1 MTIRACGY
9 ISVILIFF
17 LSAYSV
23 YAGQLKFEG
32 VPVDITTA
40 DNEDLVIAPGS
51 GGKTRIGIASVND
64 NYAVSQNDLFV
75 SGILETGGAGY
86 FDTTLTVTGPLTANG
101 NVILGDGSSDKISVT
116 GRLASDLLP
125 NVDSSY
131 NIGSSIF
138 AFSGVYA
145 GRISSSGSALILSP
159 ASGYPLTG
167 NVFSNAASGDE
178 TAYDLALTVDKSGS
192 GNYCGVKLDVT
203 ETLAPGSA
211 NKLLDLQVSGN
222 SRMRVYSGMSS
233 ADYGLLSLGT
243 GYWDG
248 SSPGHFAGSAD
259 GTMLAV
265 NAPAGFAG
273 NFIDLQAGGASRFYV
288 DYLGNIVSSGSQ
300 IYSGDMVVGGD
311 LAVNG
316 GNLTTTAPVF
326 NLLNSG
332 ASTVN
337 FAQGATNLSMGSSS
351 GTTLVNN
358 SLTAEKGFTLS
369 SGALNLSASSGA
381 LSLSGLSPSYI
392 STGENPF
399 VITSGGESSWSVT
412 NGNLALSTLTSGN
425 LVLTSAGS
433 LNLAAGAPSVWTF
446 PASTSALN
454 IASGLLNI
462 DTINSRIGVGTAS
475 PAQAFDVAGTGRFS
489 AGLITPKLYPA
500 ADSAT
505 AVQINKA
512 DGTANVVNIDTING
526 RVGIGTTAPAAP
538 LDIIG
543 AYTDEFGQISF
554 RHSAVETT
562 AGWIGAG
569 TQSLVIGVKNSISSD
584 GIRFETGTSTGAEAM
599 RITSAGNVGIGT
611 TSPAYTLDVSG
622 DIRATGTIYG
632 ASGTQ
637 VPVGIGT
644 ENYLS
649 KWSASGTLG
658 DSVVYDDGT
667 KVGIGTTEPEA
678 SLHTNGAMLVTGSS
692 VPTSAAGVR
701 MQYSGGQGDI
711 VAYDWGSSSYKPLA
725 LRGAPVTITGNVG
738 IGTTSPGSR
747 LVVQGTTTDSTASGL
762 NVIDNSGA
770 SILFVRNDGKVGIGT
785 ETPSLSLTI
794 DKSSNPAIAVSVSG
808 SIRGTLAAATASEA
822 YSNFATAG
830 DVIIRSSNEDLIL
843 TAKNSSGAIRFGAG
857 NPDTEKVT
865 ILNSGNVGIGTT
877 SPAYTLD
884 VSGDIRATG
893 TIYGASGTQV
903 PVGIGT
909 ENYLSKWSASG
920 TLGDSVVYD
929 DGTKVGIGTTAP
941 SFPLSFGT
949 ALGNKIALYDSGSG
963 NGYGFGIQASL
974 LQVFSTASDTD
985 ITFGYGNS
993 SSMTRNVTFKGN
1005 GTVGIGTTVPG
1016 TKLHVYDDNT
1026 AVLKIE
1032 GGTTSTPARRAIL
1045 DLKGNQARATG
1056 ILFENAYN
1064 PWFFGTPYLGGDTL
1078 QIGKHA
1084 TQPEYPAN
1092 AFVTI
1097 SSTGNVGIGTT
1108 SPAYKLDVRAVTEPV
1123 VAALSTTANDPS
1135 SGRIIFGVATGAA
1148 MNEGGVLRYD
1158 GSANQ
1163 ILLGSNISD
1172 GIIKYHRD
1180 ASTDT
1185 LMISSTGNVGIGTTS
1200 PAYTLDV
1207 SGDIRATGTIYGAS
1221 GTQVPVGTGTEN
1233 YLSKWSASGTLGD
1246 SVVYDDG
1253 TNVGIGTASP
1263 STLLEI
1269 AQGDIVDMSK
1279 GLSITKTG
1287 QNWRLHID
1295 TNNALNIRDVTGTTN
1310 KITIGNTVNGNVLF
1324 NTGNVGIGTTS
1335 PAAKLDVYGAIKLG
1349 GGTYGGITY
1358 SDTPIAN
1365 NTQFFSGY
1373 GRALLFNAGDVNDPD
1388 ITILS
1393 SGNVGIG
1400 TTSPTKRLEVV
1411 DNSSNGTVNLVN
1423 TLASGYASFDF
1434 WNNSGVKVGTFAFSN
1449 PSASVYPN
1457 SLWFGTRTNNPMYLF
1472 TNDYSNIRMAITEN
1486 GNVGI
1491 GTTAPGEKLHIY
1503 GATGVVR
1510 SKIQAGAADGYA
1522 TFQAATD
1529 AGDLR
1534 LGAGGSTATSIGA
1547 AGLGYLGTFVNK
1559 GLQLVTN
1566 GNERMRIDN
1575 LGNVGIGTTSPAYTL
1590 DVSGDIRATGTIYGA
1605 SGTQVPVGTGTENY
1619 LSKWS
1624 ASGTLGDSVV
1634 YDDGTNVGIG
1644 TTAPG
1649 AALHV
1654 AIASAVDWIRLER
1667 TGTRTWG
1674 FNSSNGHLNFY
1685 DETASTLPFVVEGG
1699 APSYSLYVKN
1709 SGNIGIGTAE
1719 PSGKL
1724 HVSYP
1729 GFNPLILERNDDSA
1743 FAQGLEFRKG
1753 RKGVGVQAGDQLFRM
1768 MAFGELNDGTYASA
1782 SNHQDFMTAEA
1793 TDSFTSVAQGRQSS
1807 FYVVPTGSITQTLAL
1822 RLLNNGNVYMPGN
1835 VGIGTTT
1842 PGDRLELATGV
1853 NPGLLITGSNT
1864 TAAESGSISFAS
1876 NADNTDTRIRLV
1888 NDEAGNI
1895 LRFDVRNTK
1904 ASAWTPAM
1912 SIIRYTVGLGN
1923 VGIGTTSPAYNLD
1936 VSGDIRATGTIYGAS
1951 GTQVPVGTGTENY
1964 LSKWSA
1970 SGTLGDSVV
1979 YDDGTKVGIG
1989 TTTPEE
1995 KLHIGTGSILID
2007 NSQFFKQKD
2016 SSGTARQVFVAD
2028 SSNNLYLGSSSGWT
2042 GGLVLQYPNTAVLKI
2057 LSGASEKVRIDSSGN
2072 VGIGTTAP
2080 GAKLNIVSTG
2090 AIHSGSPSLLIE
2102 DTTYRPTLTLNAQ
2115 TDKAQEIVFKN
2126 QGTTKWWFSNRDEA
2140 AEGSQLRF
2148 YSGDGIARLAISQN
2162 GNVGIGTT
2170 SPATPLTI
2178 NASSADPQFRITR
2191 SASPTQG
2198 MTITAGAGTTIFA
2211 SVEGTDSVYG
2221 RYQFDSTK
2229 GASTATR
2236 MYIDSNGNVGIG
2248 TTAPDRRLT
2257 VKQSESN
2264 VPAILVTRFDEN
2276 DISYKVG
2283 IGEHWDATNGE
2294 AMYLYSAAG
2303 VAGGLDS
2310 SNVKMAIF
2318 SNGNVGIGTTSP
2330 AYNLDVSGDIRAT
2343 GTIYGASGT
2352 QVPVGTGTENYLSKW
2367 SASGTLGDSVVY
2379 DDGTNVGIGTT
2390 TPQGTLDVNGII
2402 YIGGADSNIRYRS
2415 AGGTSFAFH
2424 DGTSAESVVAR
2435 DIRLSRSFSTTD
2447 DNDPGEGGIYAD
2459 GILKI
2464 AGAGNSY
2471 ILGNVGIGTTTPT
2484 QKLDLSANIANGGFL
2499 GTQTLDTGRSEGLL
2513 VGVYKETTA
2522 GAYTFSGLWPYG
2534 VTPSNTNYIFGTTG
2548 ATSDTYFGA
2557 PTGKSMYF
2565 QVAAD
2570 SKMIITSAGNVGIGT
2585 TTPGQ
2590 ALDVIGNVR
2599 IYNSSTTGKGFL
2611 GYNGS
2616 DTAHRFSMV
2625 RSDSPETGT
2634 LSISAMGGIGLTGNK
2649 SAGYEGSNYQMY
2661 LSSAGNVGIGTTSP
2675 GTKLDVYGSLPK
2687 IRISDSRDQDW
2698 STNNVL
2704 GSLEFYT
2711 ADTVTSDPR
2720 VAASI
2725 SQITDYSGSHNT
2737 PRGAL
2742 QFNVSTTGAAS
2753 EAMRISSAGNVGIGT
2768 TSPAYNLDVSG
2779 DIRATGTIYGASGTQ
2794 VPVGTGTENYLSKWS
2809 ASGTLGDSVV
2819 YDDGTNVGIG
2829 TTAPGA
2835 KLEVAH
2841 GVANFK
2847 VEDLGTY
2854 STKLTSSGG
2863 LGLNANG
2870 GGSLVFLIADTEK
2883 ARIDTA
2889 GNVGIGTTTP
2899 EYELDV
2905 NGVIRAQTAIIAG
2918 MNVETLSANKTL
2930 TPGSDKMYQYLD
2942 PNGVSRNI
2950 TLATATAVTGDRFIL
2965 RNNAAS
2971 YNSSYYLAIYQSTT
2985 LLDYVYVGSIKEYVF
3000 DGVNWISGSNGSGGY
3015 DNKRYNIALGY
3026 NAIAYDSGTALG
3038 YDARGYTSGAAV
3050 GNNSYGYNYG
3060 AALGS
3065 GSKGMRYG
3073 VAIGY
3078 QAGKTQTTLFDLYN
3092 VLVGAY
3098 AGYQLTGNS
3107 GVGLGNIMVGYQ
3119 SGYDATYSPTTGSK
3133 NILIGFQ
3140 AGAPSNTTSN
3150 FLNIGNA
3157 IFATGINNSTFPA
3170 ISEANV
3176 GIGITT
3182 PNAPLHVTAAKTNNI
3197 LARFEDTSALSTG
3210 ELTGIR
3216 IQGKNSIGDSQYLDW
3231 FFEPNTG
3238 KYGFGYGTG
3247 STHLPI
3253 SAGLS
3258 YADLTVDNQG
3268 NVGIGTTSPAYT
3280 LDVSGDI
3287 RATGTIYGAS
3297 GTQVPVGTGT
3307 ENYLS
3312 KWSASG
3318 TLGDSVVYDDGTN
3331 VGIGTT
3337 DITRG
3342 KIEIKQGVNTING
3355 GIGITNSGVAG
3366 SLRLWVDASN
3376 IARISSGGTEAS
3388 NLVLNGE
3395 GIGNVGI
3402 GTTSPSEKLD
3412 VSGATNTYVRSV
3424 TTGASGSAVFK
3435 AQNDGTASINMRA
3448 DGSGL
3453 SANSLFG
3460 LSRANLLELFSQ
3472 NGGLVVG
3479 TLDANDLTLGTN
3491 NTANVTIKSAGNVG
3505 IGTTSPSE
3513 LLQVGGTAMGS
3524 ANRHAISLGA
3534 DGWGVPG
3541 VSGVNSNGD
3550 KLILFRNET
3559 TSMGLGVE
3567 SSNMWFQAT
3576 QSGSAGGFKWY
3587 QNGIATMILNTSGNV
3602 GIGTTTPATKLDIL
3616 GDLTLSTAKTGTASR
3631 QIGMRNGNNISL
3643 MQFDFPEATSI
3654 QSDIRFFRETNNSV
3668 APQLIIFKA
3677 DGTNSP
3683 QTSFSARGTSYINA
3697 ISGNVGIGTTSPAYT
3712 LDVSGD
3718 IRATGT
3724 IYGASGTQVPVGT
3737 GTENYLSKWSASG
3750 TLGDSVVYDDGTN
3763 VGIGTT
3769 APATKLDID
3778 GTLGVS
3784 ANSSYTTS
3792 SGAGFVFRNSTSP
3805 DYEMYGG
3812 YDMSIDGAFLQ
3823 GVRVA
3828 SLIKPFYINP
3838 RGADVSLGAIGTGMI
3853 VKSSGSVGIGTT
3865 SPSSKLHVGGTTG
3878 NSYISL
3884 QGGTTSSDYGIDWL
3898 FSSASTRYGSINLD
3912 WDTRATKGLR
3922 IASGYPISFYTAVT
3936 DGGDSDADVIIDS
3949 SGNVGIGTAT
3959 PGDKLEVYKDQASTT
3974 RITVNNPSVADGA
3987 FKLISFKEGSNE
3999 QSYIGV
4005 ASSGDVIEPHRMFIW
4020 NTENARLQFGTN
4032 GTEKMTILGSGNVG
4046 IGTTSPAYTLD
4057 VSGDI
4062 RATGT
4067 IYGASGTQVPVGTGT
4082 ENYLSK
4088 WSASGTLGD
4097 SVVYDDGTNVGIGTT
4112 SPNALLDILN
4122 TTISHLRLS
4131 YDSSHYSTIGVDSN
4145 GYTYFGGT
4153 SGRFYFNASNKNNVF
4168 YVYDYTDG
4176 ASSYATYNGS
4186 SYTLRKQGNTTVSI
4200 PNNGNAYFNQGNV
4213 GIGTTTP
4220 ARKLHIYS
4228 TELVSAIFERDVAA
4242 DVGIQFKNPAFN
4254 WTFGFDDSQETF
4266 SIAEAS
4272 DLNSGSQHFVIKSG
4286 GNVGIGTTTP
4296 GTQLE
4301 VMSASGGIVRLKR
4314 DDIIVSGGELLGE
4327 LQFYSNDNNL
4337 DAEGVRAKISA
4348 FNKESDSDG
4357 IKTNL
4362 AFYTVNG
4369 VADNL
4374 AEAMRID
4381 ESGNVGIGTTTPAY
4395 KLDVSGDIRATGTIY
4410 GASGTQVP
4418 VGTGTENYLSKWSA
4432 SGTLGDSVLYDD
4444 GTNVGIGTTSPS
4456 YKLDVN
4462 TTSALHLG
4470 NLYVRGTGYN
4480 PVLDSGAS
4488 AGSLT
4493 FGSGVNNPGGRI
4505 VSYGGMHATLPGIIT
4520 FSTGIGET
4528 VPEVM
4533 RIDSTG
4539 NVGIGTAAPNAVLEV
4554 SKANSGAEQV
4564 AGIFTNAAI
4573 ADATAVSF
4581 KMQNSTDTSTNYG
4594 AVKFKSS
4601 RNVGGSADLLIQAS
4615 DNTGVLQD
4623 RFIIDKS
4630 GNVGIGTTA
4639 PGAKLEIT
4647 PGSTVGDEA
4656 INVKDEFIIKKVSTS
4671 GYRIMG
4677 RGFNTISA
4685 ADSSGFG
4692 LLTSSNTAQF
4702 LNAKGIFLGAS
4713 YASSA
4718 ANEGEIRTAAETNLI
4733 FSPAGSTAM
4742 TILSGGN
4749 VGIGTTAPGE
4759 KLEVAGAIKSLT
4771 STQYTGFYLHN
4782 GSHMVADLKGF
4793 DDDNDNGNLQLYD
4806 NGVVGIKIQGAG
4818 ESYFNGGNIGIGTT
4832 APGATLDVVARAIT
4846 GQESVM
4852 KWSVADAA
4860 DAYIDI
4866 RNNTSTDGQAMLAFR
4881 GVNANNVGPALSFIG
4896 DVTSSRDSGTS
4907 GAITFQ
4913 ARKGSG
4919 VVANRPAIVFDNYT
4933 ERLMTILSSGN
4944 VGIGTT
4950 APGEKLEVSGAV
4962 PMIKII
4968 DPSYPDRNIKV
4979 GVVNS
4984 GGYGFGGLWF
4994 NQENPDVTNYAL
5006 QAANLSGAV
5015 SFNSPAGQYMDFRI
5029 GNAGKVRIDTSGNVG
5044 IGTTAPVNKLNV
5056 AGANASS
5063 SVGDLSL
5070 IGITNTDTTNNNTI
5084 GFGFNQANAS
5094 GAIQTV
5100 AGIDLV
5106 GVSHTDGAQSGALAF
5121 ATRNA
5126 GSWGERLRID
5136 PSGNVGV
5143 GTDSPSYVLDVQHA
5157 SSKVNSKNGYLTNG
5171 ADYAEYFE
5179 NEEIIP
5185 QGALVGMNMV
5195 TGKVHKY
5202 TAGDEFIGIVSSG
5215 GGFVGNGNKDIEK
5228 DSSYT
5233 LVGLLGQLDFVKEET
5248 IIENRIVYTKDRKR
5262 IGILLS
5268 SGKVLLR

>member
-1 MTIRACGY
+1 MKIKPRGY
-9 ISVILIFF
+9 IHAILIFF
-17 LSAYSV
+17 LTVYPV

-86 FDTTLTVTGPLTANG
+86 FDTTLTVTGALTANG
-101 NVILGDGSSDKISVT
+101 NVILGDGSSDKISAT

-131 NIGSSIF
+131 NLGSSIL

-145 GRISSSGSALILSP
+145 GKISSSDSALILSP

-167 NVFSNAASGDE
+167 NVVRNAASGDE

-192 GNYCGVKLDVT
+192 GNYCGLKLDVT

-222 SRMRVYSGMSS
+222 SRMRVYSGMNS

-248 SSPGHFAGSAD
+248 SSSGHFAGSAD

-265 NAPAGFAG
+265 NTPAGFTG

-316 GNLTTTAPVF
+316 GNLTTTATAF

-358 SLTAEKGFTLS
+358 SLTAAKGLTLS
-369 SGALNLSASSGA
+369 SGALNLSATSGA
-381 LSLSGLSPSYI
+381 LSLSGLSPSSI
-392 STGENPF
+392 STGENTF
-399 VITSGGESSWSVT
+399 VIASGGESYWSVT

-425 LVLTSAGS
+425 LALTSAGS
-433 LNLAAGAPSVWTF
+433 LNLAAGASSSWTL
-446 PASTSALN
+446 PDSTSALN

-475 PAQAFDVAGTGRFS
+475 PAQALDVAGTGRFS
-489 AGLITPKLYPA
+489 AGLITPKLYPDV
-500 ADSAT
+500 DSAT

-512 DGTANVVNIDTING
+512 DGTTNVVNIDTSNG
-526 RVGIGTTAPAAP
+526 RVGIGTTAPSSP
-538 LDIIG
+538 LTINASSADP
-543 AYTDEFGQISF
+543 QF
-554 RHSAVETT
+554 RITRSSRPAQGMTIT
-562 AGWIGAG
+562 AGAG
-569 TQSLVIGVKNSISSD
+569 TTKFTSV
-584 GIRFETGTSTGAEAM
+584 EGTDSVYGQYQFDSTKGASTVTRM
-599 RITSAGNVGIGT
+599 YINSAGNVGIGT
-611 TSPAYTLDVSG
+611 TSPAYNLDVSG

-637 VPVGIGT
+637 VPVGTGT

-770 SILFVRNDGKVGIGT
+770 SVLFVRNDGKVGIGT
-785 ETPSLSLTI
+785 ETPSLPLTI
-794 DKSSNPAIAVSVSG
+794 DKSSNPAIAVNVSG

-877 SPAYTLD
+877 SPAYNLD

-903 PVGIGT
+903 PVGTGT

-993 SSMTRNVTFKGN
+993 SLMTRNVTFKGN

-1200 PAYTLDV
+1200 PAYNLDV

-1246 SVVYDDG
+1246 SMVYDDG

-1263 STLLEI
+1263 TTLLEI

-1324 NTGNVGIGTTS
+1324 NTGNVGIGTTA

-1373 GRALLFNAGDVNDPD
+1373 GRALLLNAGDVNDPD

-1400 TTSPTKRLEVV
+1400 TT
-1411 DNSSNGTVNLVN
+1411 
-1423 TLASGYASFDF
+1423 
-1434 WNNSGVKVGTFAFSN
+1434 
-1449 PSASVYPN
+1449 
-1457 SLWFGTRTNNPMYLF
+1457 
-1472 TNDYSNIRMAITEN
+1472 
-1486 GNVGI
+1486 
-1491 GTTAPGEKLHIY
+1491 APGEKMHIY

-1575 LGNVGIGTTSPAYTL
+1575 LGNVGIGTTSPAY
-1590 DVSGDIRATGTIYGA
+1590 
-1605 SGTQVPVGTGTENY
+1605 
-1619 LSKWS
+1619 
-1624 ASGTLGDSVV
+1624 
-1634 YDDGTNVGIG
+1634 
-1644 TTAPG
+1644 
-1649 AALHV
+1649 
-1654 AIASAVDWIRLER
+1654 
-1667 TGTRTWG
+1667 
-1674 FNSSNGHLNFY
+1674 
-1685 DETASTLPFVVEGG
+1685 
-1699 APSYSLYVKN
+1699 
-1709 SGNIGIGTAE
+1709 
-1719 PSGKL
+1719 
-1724 HVSYP
+1724 
-1729 GFNPLILERNDDSA
+1729 
-1743 FAQGLEFRKG
+1743 
-1753 RKGVGVQAGDQLFRM
+1753 
-1768 MAFGELNDGTYASA
+1768 
-1782 SNHQDFMTAEA
+1782 
-1793 TDSFTSVAQGRQSS
+1793 
-1807 FYVVPTGSITQTLAL
+1807 
-1822 RLLNNGNVYMPGN
+1822 
-1835 VGIGTTT
+1835 
-1842 PGDRLELATGV
+1842 
-1853 NPGLLITGSNT
+1853 
-1864 TAAESGSISFAS
+1864 
-1876 NADNTDTRIRLV
+1876 
-1888 NDEAGNI
+1888 
-1895 LRFDVRNTK
+1895 
-1904 ASAWTPAM
+1904 
-1912 SIIRYTVGLGN
+1912 
-1923 VGIGTTSPAYNLD
+1923 
-1936 VSGDIRATGTIYGAS
+1936 
-1951 GTQVPVGTGTENY
+1951 
-1964 LSKWSA
+1964 
-1970 SGTLGDSVV
+1970 
-1979 YDDGTKVGIG
+1979 
-1989 TTTPEE
+1989 
-1995 KLHIGTGSILID
+1995 
-2007 NSQFFKQKD
+2007 
-2016 SSGTARQVFVAD
+2016 
-2028 SSNNLYLGSSSGWT
+2028 
-2042 GGLVLQYPNTAVLKI
+2042 
-2057 LSGASEKVRIDSSGN
+2057 
-2072 VGIGTTAP
+2072 
-2080 GAKLNIVSTG
+2080 
-2090 AIHSGSPSLLIE
+2090 
-2102 DTTYRPTLTLNAQ
+2102 
-2115 TDKAQEIVFKN
+2115 
-2126 QGTTKWWFSNRDEA
+2126 
-2140 AEGSQLRF
+2140 
-2148 YSGDGIARLAISQN
+2148 
-2162 GNVGIGTT
+2162 
-2170 SPATPLTI
+2170 
-2178 NASSADPQFRITR
+2178 
-2191 SASPTQG
+2191 
-2198 MTITAGAGTTIFA
+2198 
-2211 SVEGTDSVYG
+2211 
-2221 RYQFDSTK
+2221 
-2229 GASTATR
+2229 
-2236 MYIDSNGNVGIG
+2236 
-2248 TTAPDRRLT
+2248 
-2257 VKQSESN
+2257 
-2264 VPAILVTRFDEN
+2264 
-2276 DISYKVG
+2276 
-2283 IGEHWDATNGE
+2283 
-2294 AMYLYSAAG
+2294 
-2303 VAGGLDS
+2303 
-2310 SNVKMAIF
+2310 
-2318 SNGNVGIGTTSP
+2318 
-2330 AYNLDVSGDIRAT
+2330 NLDVSGDIRAT

-2390 TPQGTLDVNGII
+2390 EPSYVLDVNGAIRSTTRI
-2402 YIGGADSNIRYRS
+2402 LSGATTASAYVSIANSSRWWDIVNDYSDGTKLKITDVS
-2415 AGGTSFAFH
+2415 AGATRMTIDTS
-2424 DGTSAESVVAR
+2424 
-2435 DIRLSRSFSTTD
+2435 
-2447 DNDPGEGGIYAD
+2447 
-2459 GILKI
+2459 
-2464 AGAGNSY
+2464 
-2471 ILGNVGIGTTTPT
+2471 GNVGIGTTGPT
-2484 QKLDLSANIANGGFL
+2484 SKVHIWVNEIDNALTLHRNTTIAG
-2499 GTQTLDTGRSEGLL
+2499 DTVALNFGL
-2513 VGVYKETTA
+2513 
-2522 GAYTFSGLWPYG
+2522 
-2534 VTPSNTNYIFGTTG
+2534 TTG
-2548 ATSDTYFGA
+2548 ANPSANLFGA
-2557 PTGKSMYF
+2557 VKG
-2565 QVAAD
+2565 
-2570 SKMIITSAGNVGIGT
+2570 
-2585 TTPGQ
+2585 
-2590 ALDVIGNVR
+2590 VR
-2599 IYNSSTTGKGFL
+2599 IGGLALYDGG
-2611 GYNGS
+2611 
-2616 DTAHRFSMV
+2616 D
-2625 RSDSPETGT
+2625 TGT
-2634 LSISAMGGIGLTGNK
+2634 LQET
-2649 SAGYEGSNYQMY
+2649 
-2661 LSSAGNVGIGTTSP
+2661 
-2675 GTKLDVYGSLPK
+2675 
-2687 IRISDSRDQDW
+2687 
-2698 STNNVL
+2698 
-2704 GSLEFYT
+2704 
-2711 ADTVTSDPR
+2711 
-2720 VAASI
+2720 
-2725 SQITDYSGSHNT
+2725 
-2737 PRGAL
+2737 
-2742 QFNVSTTGAAS
+2742 
-2753 EAMRISSAGNVGIGT
+2753 MRLYKGNVGIGT
-2768 TSPAYNLDVSG
+2768 TSPA
-2779 DIRATGTIYGASGTQ
+2779 
-2794 VPVGTGTENYLSKWS
+2794 
-2809 ASGTLGDSVV
+2809 
-2819 YDDGTNVGIG
+2819 
-2829 TTAPGA
+2829 
-2835 KLEVAH
+2835 
-2841 GVANFK
+2841 
-2847 VEDLGTY
+2847 
-2854 STKLTSSGG
+2854 TK
-2863 LGLNANG
+2863 
-2870 GGSLVFLIADTEK
+2870 
-2883 ARIDTA
+2883 
-2889 GNVGIGTTTP
+2889 
-2899 EYELDV
+2899 LDV
-2905 NGVIRAQTAIIAG
+2905 NG
-2918 MNVETLSANKTL
+2918 TL
-2930 TPGSDKMYQYLD
+2930 
-2942 PNGVSRNI
+2942 GVS
-2950 TLATATAVTGDRFIL
+2950 AD
-2965 RNNAAS
+2965 
-2971 YNSSYYLAIYQSTT
+2971 SSYTTSSGAGFVFRNSTSP
-2985 LLDYVYVGSIKEYVF
+2985 DFEMY
-3000 DGVNWISGSNGSGGY
+3000 GGY
-3015 DNKRYNIALGY
+3015 DMSI
-3026 NAIAYDSGTALG
+3026 D
-3038 YDARGYTSGAAV
+3038 GAF
-3050 GNNSYGYNYG
+3050 
-3060 AALGS
+3060 LQ
-3065 GSKGMRYG
+3065 G
-3073 VAIGY
+3073 V
-3078 QAGKTQTTLFDLYN
+3078 Q
-3092 VLVGAY
+3092 V
-3098 AGYQLTGNS
+3098 
-3107 GVGLGNIMVGYQ
+3107 
-3119 SGYDATYSPTTGSK
+3119 
-3133 NILIGFQ
+3133 
-3140 AGAPSNTTSN
+3140 
-3150 FLNIGNA
+3150 
-3157 IFATGINNSTFPA
+3157 
-3170 ISEANV
+3170 
-3176 GIGITT
+3176 
-3182 PNAPLHVTAAKTNNI
+3182 NNI
-3197 LARFEDTSALSTG
+3197 VKPFYINPRGS
-3210 ELTGIR
+3210 
-3216 IQGKNSIGDSQYLDW
+3216 NVSIGRI
-3231 FFEPNTG
+3231 
-3238 KYGFGYGTG
+3238 GTG
-3247 STHLPI
+3247 MIVQNS
-3253 SAGLS
+3253 
-3258 YADLTVDNQG
+3258 G

-3424 TTGASGSAVFK
+3424 TTGAAGSAVFK

-3505 IGTTSPSE
+3505 IGTTAPGAKLDISGGNLDLDSTTNANQFGVITKDGIRFIHDFNYGNNGTVTTTGQNTFLGLGAGNLTIGSTATQVYHGSYNTGVGYQVLQTNTTGYYNSALGRDALRANTIGYSNSALGMISLRSNTTGNSNSVLGVGALYSNTTGNFNSALGKE
-3513 LLQVGGTAMGS
+3513 AGRYLADGTGNETSNNSLFLGYDTRSKEAGQTNEIVIGASAIGAGSNSVTLGNDSIATTLLKGNVGIGTTAPASALHVVNTGS
-3524 ANRHAISLGA
+3524 AYPAVRIGAGTNSLHYNGSK
-3534 DGWGVPG
+3534 DGSVLVQGTDGGRSQLEVLSPD
-3541 VSGVNSNGD
+3541 GVNRVIIQALSGNNGSY
-3550 KLILFRNET
+3550 L
-3559 TSMGLGVE
+3559 
-3567 SSNMWFQAT
+3567 QAY
-3576 QSGSAGGFKWY
+3576 G
-3587 QNGIATMILNTSGNV
+3587 GIATLNVTNSTFKFNDDTGTKGITFATTASTAPDVTIYRTGVGLLSISGNVGIGTTSPAYNLDVSGDIRATGTIYGASGTQVPVGTGTENYLSKWSASGTLGDSVVYDDGANVGIGTTAPEEKLHIGIGNILLDNSQFFKQKDSSGTARQVFVADSSNNLYVGSSTGWTGGLVLQYPNTAALKILSGASEKVRIDSTGNVGIGTAEPFGKLHVSYPGFNPFILERNDDSAFAQGLEFRKGRNGVGVQAGDQLFRMMAFGELNDGTYASASNHQDFMTAEATDSFTSVAQGRQSSFYVVPTGSIAQTLALRLLNNGNVYMPGNVGIGTTAPGDRLELATGVNPGLLITGSNTTAAESGSISFASNADNTDTRIRLVNDEAGNILRFDVRKTKASAWTPAMSIIRSTLGLGNVGIGTTSPAYNLDVSGDIRATGTIYGASGTQVPVGTGTENYLSKWSASGTLGDSVLYDDGTNVGIGTTAPGAKLEVSDNVAGHFNVLNLFNTNSNRNTFLYLGNSKGTGRSLGIGYQDNSGGEIGYGWLAAYGDAPGSSLVIKKGGNV

-3668 APQLIIFKA
+3668 APQFIIFKA

-3683 QTSFSARGTSYINA
+3683 QTSFSARGVSYINA

-3750 TLGDSVVYDDGTN
+3750 TLGDSVLYDDGTN

-3769 APATKLDID
+3769 TPEAKLHVAGAQGTRIFVSDNLGVKVHLGDGAGTDQGGLLLMNNDSGITNVMIRSYGDSYFNAGNVGIGTTAPGQMLDIAGKVVVD
-3778 GTLGVS
+3778 GVNG
-3784 ANSSYTTS
+3784 
-3792 SGAGFVFRNSTSP
+3792 R
-3805 DYEMYGG
+3805 
-3812 YDMSIDGAFLQ
+3812 I
-3823 GVRVA
+3823 
-3828 SLIKPFYINP
+3828 
-3838 RGADVSLGAIGTGMI
+3838 
-3853 VKSSGSVGIGTT
+3853 GIGTT
-3865 SPSSKLHVGGTTG
+3865 SPGAKLDTREADSVANGEHFVGDFYNVSGSAGVNLGWRANGSALTGGFMRSIGSLPLFLGTT
-3878 NSYISL
+3878 NSTQALTI
-3884 QGGTTSSDYGIDWL
+3884 
-3898 FSSASTRYGSINLD
+3898 LD
-3912 WDTRATKGLR
+3912 N
-3922 IASGYPISFYTAVT
+3922 
-3936 DGGDSDADVIIDS
+3936 
-3949 SGNVGIGTAT
+3949 GNVGIGTTTPDRRLTVKQSESNVPAILVTRFDANDISYKVGIGEHWDAT
-3959 PGDKLEVYKDQASTT
+3959 NGEAMYLYSA
-3974 RITVNNPSVADGA
+3974 A
-3987 FKLISFKEGSNE
+3987 
-3999 QSYIGV
+3999 GV
-4005 ASSGDVIEPHRMFIW
+4005 AGGLDSSNV
-4020 NTENARLQFGTN
+4020 
-4032 GTEKMTILGSGNVG
+4032 KMAIFSNGNVG
-4046 IGTTSPAYTLD
+4046 IGTTSPAYNLD

-4112 SPNALLDILN
+4112 APDAKLQVAGNIHSSSIETNVFKNNGDYQFLNKAGDAWLTFGHKNTTGSESVYDLSNIGTLTTSGNVGIGTTEPDVKLDVAGRVNIGTLNNSNGVLTIARHSDSFPWGIIRGGLADNDTGVGLAFDYRTSAGVATTGVLLD
-4122 TTISHLRLS
+4122 S
-4131 YDSSHYSTIGVDSN
+4131 
-4145 GYTYFGGT
+4145 F
-4153 SGRFYFNASNKNNVF
+4153 
-4168 YVYDYTDG
+4168 
-4176 ASSYATYNGS
+4176 
-4186 SYTLRKQGNTTVSI
+4186 
-4200 PNNGNAYFNQGNV
+4200 GNV

-4220 ARKLHIYS
+4220 GAKLNIVS
-4228 TELVSAIFERDVAA
+4228 TGAIHSGSPSLLIEDTTYRPTLTLNAQTDKAQEIV
-4242 DVGIQFKNPAFN
+4242 FKNQGTTK
-4254 WTFGFDDSQETF
+4254 WWF
-4266 SIAEAS
+4266 SNRDEAAE
-4272 DLNSGSQHFVIKSG
+4272 GSQLRFYSG
-4286 GNVGIGTTTP
+4286 DGIARLAINQNGNVGIGTTAP

-4381 ESGNVGIGTTTPAY
+4381 ESGNVGIGTTSPAY
-4395 KLDVSGDIRATGTIY
+4395 TLDVSGDIRATGTIY

-4432 SGTLGDSVLYDD
+4432 SGTLGDSVVYDD
-4444 GTNVGIGTTSPS
+4444 GTNVGIGTTEPS
-4456 YKLDVN
+4456 YVLDVN
-4462 TTSALHLG
+4462 GAIRSTT
-4470 NLYVRGTGYN
+4470 R
-4480 PVLDSGAS
+4480 
-4488 AGSLT
+4488 
-4493 FGSGVNNPGGRI
+4493 
-4505 VSYGGMHATLPGIIT
+4505 
-4520 FSTGIGET
+4520 
-4528 VPEVM
+4528 
-4533 RIDSTG
+4533 
-4539 NVGIGTAAPNAVLEV
+4539 
-4554 SKANSGAEQV
+4554 
-4564 AGIFTNAAI
+4564 
-4573 ADATAVSF
+4573 
-4581 KMQNSTDTSTNYG
+4581 
-4594 AVKFKSS
+4594 
-4601 RNVGGSADLLIQAS
+4601 
-4615 DNTGVLQD
+4615 
-4623 RFIIDKS
+4623 
-4630 GNVGIGTTA
+4630 
-4639 PGAKLEIT
+4639 
-4647 PGSTVGDEA
+4647 
-4656 INVKDEFIIKKVSTS
+4656 
-4671 GYRIMG
+4671 
-4677 RGFNTISA
+4677 
-4685 ADSSGFG
+4685 
-4692 LLTSSNTAQF
+4692 
-4702 LNAKGIFLGAS
+4702 
-4713 YASSA
+4713 
-4718 ANEGEIRTAAETNLI
+4718 
-4733 FSPAGSTAM
+4733 
-4742 TILSGGN
+4742 ILSGA
-4749 VGIGTTAPGE
+4749 TTASAYVSIANSSRWWDIVNDYSDGT
-4759 KLEVAGAIKSLT
+4759 KLKITDVSAGAT
-4771 STQYTGFYLHN
+4771 
-4782 GSHMVADLKGF
+4782 
-4793 DDDNDNGNLQLYD
+4793 
-4806 NGVVGIKIQGAG
+4806 
-4818 ESYFNGGNIGIGTT
+4818 
-4832 APGATLDVVARAIT
+4832 R
-4846 GQESVM
+4846 
-4852 KWSVADAA
+4852 
-4860 DAYIDI
+4860 
-4866 RNNTSTDGQAMLAFR
+4866 
-4881 GVNANNVGPALSFIG
+4881 
-4896 DVTSSRDSGTS
+4896 
-4907 GAITFQ
+4907 
-4913 ARKGSG
+4913 
-4919 VVANRPAIVFDNYT
+4919 
-4933 ERLMTILSSGN
+4933 MT
-4944 VGIGTT
+4944 
-4950 APGEKLEVSGAV
+4950 
-4962 PMIKII
+4962 
-4968 DPSYPDRNIKV
+4968 
-4979 GVVNS
+4979 
-4984 GGYGFGGLWF
+4984 
-4994 NQENPDVTNYAL
+4994 
-5006 QAANLSGAV
+5006 
-5015 SFNSPAGQYMDFRI
+5015 
-5029 GNAGKVRIDTSGNVG
+5029 IDTSGNVG
-5044 IGTTAPVNKLNV
+5044 IGTTGPTSKVHIWVNEIDNALTLHRNTTIAGDTVALNFGLTTGANPSANLFGAVKGVRIGGLALYDGGDTGTLQETMRLYKGNVGIGTTTPGAKLDIAAGNLDLDNTTFANQFGVITKDGTHFLHDFNYGNNGTVTTDGLNTFLGLGAGNLTMGSTATQTYHSSQNTGVGYQVLQTNTTGHYNAALGSGALHYNTSGNQNSAVGMNALRANTSGSINSALGRDALLSNTTGHSNSALGTSALRANTTGYSNVAMGASALYSNTTGYSNSALGRDAGRYLADGATGNEASNNSLFLGYGTRSKEAGQTNEIVIGASAIGAGSNSVTLGNDSITKTLLKGNVGIGTTSPVNKFNV
-5056 AGANASS
+5056 AGANDSS

-5070 IGITNTDTTNNNTI
+5070 IGITNTDPTNNNTI

-5094 GAIQTV
+5094 GTIQTV

-5202 TAGDEFIGIVSSG
+5202 AAGDEFIGIVSSG

-5228 DSSYT
+5228 DSNYT

>member
-1 MTIRACGY
+1 MKIKPRGY
-9 ISVILIFF
+9 IHAILIFF
-17 LSAYSV
+17 LTVYPV

-86 FDTTLTVTGPLTANG
+86 FDTTLTVTGALTANG
-101 NVILGDGSSDKISVT
+101 NVILGDGSSDKISAT

-131 NIGSSIF
+131 NLGSSIL

-145 GRISSSGSALILSP
+145 GKISSSGSALILSP

-167 NVFSNAASGDE
+167 NVVRNAASGDE

-192 GNYCGVKLDVT
+192 GNYCGLKLDVT

-222 SRMRVYSGMSS
+222 SRMRVYSGMNS

-248 SSPGHFAGSAD
+248 SSSGHFAGSAD

-265 NAPAGFAG
+265 NTPAGFTG

-316 GNLTTTAPVF
+316 GNLTTTATAF

-358 SLTAEKGFTLS
+358 SLTAAKGLTLS
-369 SGALNLSASSGA
+369 SGALNLTATSGA
-381 LSLSGLSPSYI
+381 LSLSGLSPSSI

-399 VITSGGESSWSVT
+399 VITSGGESYWSVT

-425 LVLTSAGS
+425 LALTSAGS

-475 PAQAFDVAGTGRFS
+475 PAQALDVAGTGRFS
-489 AGLITPKLYPA
+489 TGLITPKLYPDV
-500 ADSAT
+500 DSAT

-512 DGTANVVNIDTING
+512 DGTTNVVNIDTSNG
-526 RVGIGTTAPAAP
+526 RVGIGTTAPSSP
-538 LDIIG
+538 LTINASSADP
-543 AYTDEFGQISF
+543 QF
-554 RHSAVETT
+554 RITRSSRPAQGMTIT
-562 AGWIGAG
+562 AGAG
-569 TQSLVIGVKNSISSD
+569 TTKFTSV
-584 GIRFETGTSTGAEAM
+584 EGTDSVYGQYQFDSTKGASTVTRM
-599 RITSAGNVGIGT
+599 YINSAGNVGIGT
-611 TSPAYTLDVSG
+611 TSPAYNLDVSG

-637 VPVGIGT
+637 VPVGTGT

-770 SILFVRNDGKVGIGT
+770 SVLFVRNDGKVGIGT
-785 ETPSLSLTI
+785 ETPSLPLTI

-877 SPAYTLD
+877 SPAYNLD

-903 PVGIGT
+903 PVGTGT

-1135 SGRIIFGVATGAA
+1135 SGRIIFGVATGTA

-1200 PAYTLDV
+1200 PAYNLDV

-1263 STLLEI
+1263 TTLLEI

-1324 NTGNVGIGTTS
+1324 NTGNVGIGTTA

-1400 TTSPTKRLEVV
+1400 T
-1411 DNSSNGTVNLVN
+1411 
-1423 TLASGYASFDF
+1423 A
-1434 WNNSGVKVGTFAFSN
+1434 
-1449 PSASVYPN
+1449 
-1457 SLWFGTRTNNPMYLF
+1457 
-1472 TNDYSNIRMAITEN
+1472 
-1486 GNVGI
+1486 
-1491 GTTAPGEKLHIY
+1491 APGEKMHIY

-1575 LGNVGIGTTSPAYTL
+1575 LGNVGIGTTSPAY
-1590 DVSGDIRATGTIYGA
+1590 
-1605 SGTQVPVGTGTENY
+1605 
-1619 LSKWS
+1619 
-1624 ASGTLGDSVV
+1624 
-1634 YDDGTNVGIG
+1634 
-1644 TTAPG
+1644 
-1649 AALHV
+1649 
-1654 AIASAVDWIRLER
+1654 
-1667 TGTRTWG
+1667 
-1674 FNSSNGHLNFY
+1674 
-1685 DETASTLPFVVEGG
+1685 
-1699 APSYSLYVKN
+1699 
-1709 SGNIGIGTAE
+1709 
-1719 PSGKL
+1719 
-1724 HVSYP
+1724 
-1729 GFNPLILERNDDSA
+1729 
-1743 FAQGLEFRKG
+1743 
-1753 RKGVGVQAGDQLFRM
+1753 
-1768 MAFGELNDGTYASA
+1768 
-1782 SNHQDFMTAEA
+1782 
-1793 TDSFTSVAQGRQSS
+1793 
-1807 FYVVPTGSITQTLAL
+1807 
-1822 RLLNNGNVYMPGN
+1822 
-1835 VGIGTTT
+1835 
-1842 PGDRLELATGV
+1842 
-1853 NPGLLITGSNT
+1853 
-1864 TAAESGSISFAS
+1864 
-1876 NADNTDTRIRLV
+1876 
-1888 NDEAGNI
+1888 
-1895 LRFDVRNTK
+1895 
-1904 ASAWTPAM
+1904 
-1912 SIIRYTVGLGN
+1912 
-1923 VGIGTTSPAYNLD
+1923 NLD

-1970 SGTLGDSVV
+1970 SGTLGDSVL
-1979 YDDGTKVGIG
+1979 YDDGTNVGIG
-1989 TTTPEE
+1989 TTEP
-1995 KLHIGTGSILID
+1995 S
-2007 NSQFFKQKD
+2007 
-2016 SSGTARQVFVAD
+2016 
-2028 SSNNLYLGSSSGWT
+2028 Y
-2042 GGLVLQYPNTAVLKI
+2042 VLDVNGAIRSTTRI
-2057 LSGASEKVRIDSSGN
+2057 LSGATTASAYVSIANSSRWWDIVNDYSDGTKLKITDVSAGATRMTIDTSGN
-2072 VGIGTTAP
+2072 VGIGTTGPTSKVHIWVNETDNALTLHRNTTIA
-2080 GAKLNIVSTG
+2080 GDTVALNFGLTTG
-2090 AIHSGSPSLLIE
+2090 ANPSANLFGAVKGVRIGGLALYDGG
-2102 DTTYRPTLTLNAQ
+2102 DTGTL
-2115 TDKAQEIVFKN
+2115 QE
-2126 QGTTKWWFSNRDEA
+2126 TM
-2140 AEGSQLRF
+2140 
-2148 YSGDGIARLAISQN
+2148 RLYK

-2170 SPATPLTI
+2170 SPAT
-2178 NASSADPQFRITR
+2178 
-2191 SASPTQG
+2191 
-2198 MTITAGAGTTIFA
+2198 
-2211 SVEGTDSVYG
+2211 
-2221 RYQFDSTK
+2221 K
-2229 GASTATR
+2229 
-2236 MYIDSNGNVGIG
+2236 
-2248 TTAPDRRLT
+2248 
-2257 VKQSESN
+2257 
-2264 VPAILVTRFDEN
+2264 
-2276 DISYKVG
+2276 
-2283 IGEHWDATNGE
+2283 
-2294 AMYLYSAAG
+2294 
-2303 VAGGLDS
+2303 
-2310 SNVKMAIF
+2310 
-2318 SNGNVGIGTTSP
+2318 
-2330 AYNLDVSGDIRAT
+2330 
-2343 GTIYGASGT
+2343 
-2352 QVPVGTGTENYLSKW
+2352 
-2367 SASGTLGDSVVY
+2367 
-2379 DDGTNVGIGTT
+2379 
-2390 TPQGTLDVNGII
+2390 LDVNGTL
-2402 YIGGADSNIRYRS
+2402 GVSADS
-2415 AGGTSFAFH
+2415 
-2424 DGTSAESVVAR
+2424 
-2435 DIRLSRSFSTTD
+2435 
-2447 DNDPGEGGIYAD
+2447 
-2459 GILKI
+2459 
-2464 AGAGNSY
+2464 SY
-2471 ILGNVGIGTTTPT
+2471 T
-2484 QKLDLSANIANGGFL
+2484 
-2499 GTQTLDTGRSEGLL
+2499 
-2513 VGVYKETTA
+2513 
-2522 GAYTFSGLWPYG
+2522 
-2534 VTPSNTNYIFGTTG
+2534 
-2548 ATSDTYFGA
+2548 
-2557 PTGKSMYF
+2557 
-2565 QVAAD
+2565 
-2570 SKMIITSAGNVGIGT
+2570 
-2585 TTPGQ
+2585 
-2590 ALDVIGNVR
+2590 
-2599 IYNSSTTGKGFL
+2599 
-2611 GYNGS
+2611 
-2616 DTAHRFSMV
+2616 
-2625 RSDSPETGT
+2625 
-2634 LSISAMGGIGLTGNK
+2634 
-2649 SAGYEGSNYQMY
+2649 
-2661 LSSAGNVGIGTTSP
+2661 
-2675 GTKLDVYGSLPK
+2675 
-2687 IRISDSRDQDW
+2687 
-2698 STNNVL
+2698 
-2704 GSLEFYT
+2704 
-2711 ADTVTSDPR
+2711 
-2720 VAASI
+2720 
-2725 SQITDYSGSHNT
+2725 
-2737 PRGAL
+2737 
-2742 QFNVSTTGAAS
+2742 
-2753 EAMRISSAGNVGIGT
+2753 
-2768 TSPAYNLDVSG
+2768 
-2779 DIRATGTIYGASGTQ
+2779 
-2794 VPVGTGTENYLSKWS
+2794 
-2809 ASGTLGDSVV
+2809 
-2819 YDDGTNVGIG
+2819 
-2829 TTAPGA
+2829 
-2835 KLEVAH
+2835 
-2841 GVANFK
+2841 
-2847 VEDLGTY
+2847 
-2854 STKLTSSGG
+2854 TSSGAG
-2863 LGLNANG
+2863 F
-2870 GGSLVFLIADTEK
+2870 VFRNSTSPDFE
-2883 ARIDTA
+2883 
-2889 GNVGIGTTTP
+2889 
-2899 EYELDV
+2899 
-2905 NGVIRAQTAIIAG
+2905 
-2918 MNVETLSANKTL
+2918 
-2930 TPGSDKMYQYLD
+2930 MY
-2942 PNGVSRNI
+2942 
-2950 TLATATAVTGDRFIL
+2950 
-2965 RNNAAS
+2965 
-2971 YNSSYYLAIYQSTT
+2971 
-2985 LLDYVYVGSIKEYVF
+2985 
-3000 DGVNWISGSNGSGGY
+3000 GGY
-3015 DNKRYNIALGY
+3015 DMSI
-3026 NAIAYDSGTALG
+3026 D
-3038 YDARGYTSGAAV
+3038 GAF
-3050 GNNSYGYNYG
+3050 
-3060 AALGS
+3060 LQ
-3065 GSKGMRYG
+3065 G
-3073 VAIGY
+3073 V
-3078 QAGKTQTTLFDLYN
+3078 Q
-3092 VLVGAY
+3092 V
-3098 AGYQLTGNS
+3098 
-3107 GVGLGNIMVGYQ
+3107 
-3119 SGYDATYSPTTGSK
+3119 
-3133 NILIGFQ
+3133 
-3140 AGAPSNTTSN
+3140 
-3150 FLNIGNA
+3150 
-3157 IFATGINNSTFPA
+3157 
-3170 ISEANV
+3170 
-3176 GIGITT
+3176 
-3182 PNAPLHVTAAKTNNI
+3182 NNI
-3197 LARFEDTSALSTG
+3197 VKPFYINPRGS
-3210 ELTGIR
+3210 
-3216 IQGKNSIGDSQYLDW
+3216 NVSIGRI
-3231 FFEPNTG
+3231 
-3238 KYGFGYGTG
+3238 GTG
-3247 STHLPI
+3247 MIVQNS
-3253 SAGLS
+3253 
-3258 YADLTVDNQG
+3258 G

-3424 TTGASGSAVFK
+3424 TTGAAGSAVFK

-3505 IGTTSPSE
+3505 IGTTAPGAKLDISGGNLDLDSTTNANQFGVITKDGIRFIHDFNYGNNGTVTTTGQNTF
-3513 LLQVGGTAMGS
+3513 LGLGAGNLTIGSTATQVYHGSYNTGVGYQVLQTNTTGYYNS
-3524 ANRHAISLGA
+3524 ALGRDALRANTIGYSNSALGMISLRSNTTGNSNSVLGVGALYSNTTGNFNSALGKEAGRYLA
-3534 DGWGVPG
+3534 DGTG
-3541 VSGVNSNGD
+3541 
-3550 KLILFRNET
+3550 NET
-3559 TSMGLGVE
+3559 SNNSLFLGYDTRSKEAGQTNEIVIGA
-3567 SSNMWFQAT
+3567 SAIGAGSNSVT
-3576 QSGSAGGFKWY
+3576 LGNDS
-3587 QNGIATMILNTSGNV
+3587 IATTLLKGNV
-3602 GIGTTTPATKLDIL
+3602 GIGTTAPASALHVVN
-3616 GDLTLSTAKTGTASR
+3616 TGSAYPAVR
-3631 QIGMRNGNNISL
+3631 IG
-3643 MQFDFPEATSI
+3643 A
-3654 QSDIRFFRETNNSV
+3654 
-3668 APQLIIFKA
+3668 
-3677 DGTNSP
+3677 GTNSLHYNGSKDGSVLV
-3683 QTSFSARGTSYINA
+3683 QGTDGGRSQLEVLSPDGVNRVIIQALSGNNGSYLQAYGGIATLNVTNSTFKFNDDTGTKGITFA
-3697 ISGNVGIGTTSPAYT
+3697 TTASTAPDVTIYRTGVGLLSISGNVGIGTTSPAYNLDVSGDIRAT
-3712 LDVSGD
+3712 GTIYGASGTQVPVGTGTENYLSKWSASGTLGDSVVYDDGANVGIGTTAPEEKLHIGIGNILLDNSQFFKQKDSSGTARQVFVADSSNNLYVGSSTGWTGGLVLQYPNTAALKILSGASEKVRIDSTGNVGIGTAEPFGKLHVSYPGFNPFILERNDDSAFAQGLEFRKGRNGVGVQVGDQLFRMMAFGELNDGTYASASNHQDFMTAEATDSFTSVAQGRQSSFYVVPTGSIAQTLALRLLNNGNVYMPGNVGIGTTAPGDRLELATGVNPGLLITGSNTTAAESGSISFASNADNTDTRIRLVNDEAGNILRFDVRNTKASAWTPAMSIIRSTLGLGNVGIGTTSPAYNLDVSGD

-3769 APATKLDID
+3769 SPEYKLDISGNSRVTGYNIVPGGNYGNAGSGVAD
-3778 GTLGVS
+3778 VPIWAIGETHNNWGIFYNEGSPDRIEFKSYGTVTS
-3784 ANSSYTTS
+3784 AIALDTGSSYFN
-3792 SGAGFVFRNSTSP
+3792 AGN
-3805 DYEMYGG
+3805 
-3812 YDMSIDGAFLQ
+3812 
-3823 GVRVA
+3823 
-3828 SLIKPFYINP
+3828 
-3838 RGADVSLGAIGTGMI
+3838 
-3853 VKSSGSVGIGTT
+3853 VGIGTT
-3865 SPSSKLHVGGTTG
+3865 EPGSILDVRGSNVSGIRLYGENSNYLNIIGNIESHPILGTTAARIISPINRSLALEING
-3878 NSYISL
+3878 NNSYDRL
-3884 QGGTTSSDYGIDWL
+3884 
-3898 FSSASTRYGSINLD
+3898 
-3912 WDTRATKGLR
+3912 
-3922 IASGYPISFYTAVT
+3922 SFVT
-3936 DGGDSDADVIIDS
+3936 DPSNEGSADTEAMVILN
-3949 SGNVGIGTAT
+3949 SGNVGIGTTAPDRRLTVKQSESDVPAILVTRFDANDISYKVGIGEHWDAT
-3959 PGDKLEVYKDQASTT
+3959 NGEAMYLYSA
-3974 RITVNNPSVADGA
+3974 A
-3987 FKLISFKEGSNE
+3987 
-3999 QSYIGV
+3999 GV
-4005 ASSGDVIEPHRMFIW
+4005 AGGLDSSNV
-4020 NTENARLQFGTN
+4020 
-4032 GTEKMTILGSGNVG
+4032 KMAIFSNGNVG
-4046 IGTTSPAYTLD
+4046 IGTTSPAYNLD

-4145 GYTYFGGT
+4145 GYTYLGGT

-4213 GIGTTTP
+4213 GIGTTMP
-4220 ARKLHIYS
+4220 ARKLHVYS
-4228 TELVSAIFERDVAA
+4228 AELVSAIFERNLSA
-4242 DVGIQFKNPAFN
+4242 DIGIQLKNPDFN
-4254 WTFGFDDSQETF
+4254 WAFGFDDSQETF

-4286 GNVGIGTTTP
+4286 GNVGIGTTSPAYTLDVSGDIRATGTIYGSSGTQVPVGTGTENYLSKWSASGTLGDSVVYDDGTNVGIGTTAPDAKLQVAGNIHSSSIETNVFKNNGDYQFLNKAGDAWLTFGHKNTTGSESVYDLSNIGTLTTSGNVGIGTTEPDVKLDVAGRVNIGTLNNSNGVLTIARHSDSFPWGIIRGGLADNDTGVGLAFDYRTSAGVATTGVLLDSFGNVGIGTTTPGAKLNIVSTGAIHSGSPSLLIEDTTYRPTLTLNAQTDKAQEIVFKNQGTTKWWFSNRDEAAEGSQLRFYSGDGIARLAINQNGNVGIGTTSPAYTLDVSGDIRATGTIYGSSGTQVPVGTGTENYLSKWSASGTLGDSVLYDNGTNVGIGTTSPTHALEVNGTFYSTSLVVQGSYALGSTGLGNSGNRGYISAAQATGGGNIWSINSGTATQTGGYTTFGIDGSEKVRIDNLGNVGIGTTVPGHKLDVSGNLAIGDKSVSSNAFIDFQDSVHNGNDAWAKIQSQASVDGRLSFSTNTAGTGLTEKVSILRSGNVGIGTTAP

-4381 ESGNVGIGTTTPAY
+4381 ESGNVGIGTTSPAY
-4395 KLDVSGDIRATGTIY
+4395 TLDVSGDIRATGTIY

-4432 SGTLGDSVLYDD
+4432 SGTLGDSVVYDD
-4444 GTNVGIGTTSPS
+4444 GTNVGIGTTAPMRPLEVWGTTRIRNDAGTAFAD
-4456 YKLDVN
+4456 YTYNTITLDGDVN
-4462 TTSALHLG
+4462 MFRNDA
-4470 NLYVRGTGYN
+4470 N
-4480 PVLDSGAS
+4480 VLRTNDS
-4488 AGSLT
+4488 L
-4493 FGSGVNNPGGRI
+4493 I
-4505 VSYGGMHATLPGIIT
+4505 V
-4520 FSTGIGET
+4520 
-4528 VPEVM
+4528 
-4533 RIDSTG
+4533 DG
-4539 NVGIGTAAPNAVLEV
+4539 NVGIGTTSPNALLDILNTTISHLRLSYDSSHYSTIGVDSNGYAYFAGTSGRFYFNASSKNNVFYVYDYTDGASSYATYNGSGYTLRKQGITTV
-4554 SKANSGAEQV
+4554 SIPNNG
-4564 AGIFTNAAI
+4564 NAY
-4573 ADATAVSF
+4573 F
-4581 KMQNSTDTSTNYG
+4581 NQ
-4594 AVKFKSS
+4594 
-4601 RNVGGSADLLIQAS
+4601 
-4615 DNTGVLQD
+4615 
-4623 RFIIDKS
+4623 

-4639 PGAKLEIT
+4639 PGYKLDVL
-4647 PGSTVGDEA
+4647 STTSPQMRVGY
-4656 INVKDEFIIKKVSTS
+4656 STG
-4671 GYRIMG
+4671 GYMTLDHG
-4677 RGFNTISA
+4677 
-4685 ADSSGFG
+4685 
-4692 LLTSSNTAQF
+4692 SSNAYIRTNIGD
-4702 LNAKGIFLGAS
+4702 LRINP
-4713 YASSA
+4713 A
-4718 ANEGEIRTAAETNLI
+4718 ANV
-4733 FSPAGSTAM
+4733 
-4742 TILSGGN
+4742 IL
-4749 VGIGTTAPGE
+4749 A
-4759 KLEVAGAIKSLT
+4759 
-4771 STQYTGFYLHN
+4771 Q
-4782 GSHMVADLKGF
+4782 
-4793 DDDNDNGNLQLYD
+4793 
-4806 NGVVGIKIQGAG
+4806 
-4818 ESYFNGGNIGIGTT
+4818 
-4832 APGATLDVVARAIT
+4832 
-4846 GQESVM
+4846 
-4852 KWSVADAA
+4852 
-4860 DAYIDI
+4860 
-4866 RNNTSTDGQAMLAFR
+4866 
-4881 GVNANNVGPALSFIG
+4881 
-4896 DVTSSRDSGTS
+4896 
-4907 GAITFQ
+4907 
-4913 ARKGSG
+4913 
-4919 VVANRPAIVFDNYT
+4919 
-4933 ERLMTILSSGN
+4933 SSGN

-4950 APGEKLEVSGAV
+4950 S
-4962 PMIKII
+4962 
-4968 DPSYPDRNIKV
+4968 
-4979 GVVNS
+4979 
-4984 GGYGFGGLWF
+4984 
-4994 NQENPDVTNYAL
+4994 
-5006 QAANLSGAV
+5006 
-5015 SFNSPAGQYMDFRI
+5015 
-5029 GNAGKVRIDTSGNVG
+5029 
-5044 IGTTAPVNKLNV
+5044 PVNKLNV
-5056 AGANASS
+5056 AGANDSS

-5094 GAIQTV
+5094 GTIQTV

-5202 TAGDEFIGIVSSG
+5202 AAGDEFIGIVSSG

-5228 DSSYT
+5228 DSNYT